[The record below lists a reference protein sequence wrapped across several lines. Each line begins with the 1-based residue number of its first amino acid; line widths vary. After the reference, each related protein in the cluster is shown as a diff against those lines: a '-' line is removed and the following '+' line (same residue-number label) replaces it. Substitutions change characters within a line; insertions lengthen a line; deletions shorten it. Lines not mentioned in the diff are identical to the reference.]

1 MKLKED
7 FAKKE
12 ASESSNILRARA
24 AEKEANDLKKQL
36 GGIKGEFDKERI
48 GLLDKIEKLTSDL

>member
-1 MKLKED
+1 MKLKQD